1 MAIRAAAGRLA
12 HAPAASEAGGGDGLA
27 GLLRGRGRGDQP
39 TGTGVIRGRVTAQD
53 TGAPVRRAQVRGT
66 AGGAGVARLATTDA
80 EGRFELRDL
89 PAGQWS
95 LQASKPGFVTQR
107 LGQRRPFE
115 TVVPVDLQDGQQLAS
130 ANFALARGGAIT
142 GRVFDDFGDPVAN
155 ARVQVLRSQIVEGR
169 RRLVQT
175 GSGDETDDTGAFRL
189 YGLAPGDY
197 YVAATLR
204 AGPQNFVAF
213 NGGNVLDALG
223 GGDRAGYAPTYFP
236 GTGNVSEAQRIS
248 LGAGE
253 ETSVSFGLLPVRT
266 VRISGTVVSASGT
279 PPTNGA
285 VILTAAD
292 TDEVG
297 IVTPAA
303 GQIQANGAFTIVNA
317 VPGSYVLS
325 VRTAGDG
332 GGRGR
337 GPLAGLRDGTGEVGI
352 LPITVG
358 SEDMTGVT
366 IVTTRGGS
374 IEGTVVFE
382 GGATRPRVDTLRVAA
397 RPIRAS
403 LQGLGGRASQ
413 SPVAANGTFTL
424 SSLVGAMT
432 LRVEGLP
439 QQWVLKSVEAGG
451 SDVTDTPLDLKGT
464 EQLTGAR
471 ITLTDKITEI
481 NGTATLGGA
490 RGEGLLGDRVRR
502 RSEQVGLSDAPRAV
516 GPRQPAGQLQHPGP
530 APHGLSGRRR
540 ESPRRRRGAGSRVPG
555 APARA
560 GLVRVA
566 AGRRN
571 EDRGTPGPGAV
582 GIRPSAP
589 ASGFR
594 LPEFEDKCTCTR
606 IGLTLTLPSAVAQ
619 ETAPPR
625 GQRPPRFASSVAS
638 TSVVR
643 GRVTSV
649 TGAII
654 RGAEVRAR
662 EVNGRE
668 NRLVTTD
675 DTGAYEIRDLV
686 PGSWNITAS
695 KTGFITQQYGQ
706 KRPFSAAEP
715 LNVGERQTAPGQLHA
730 EPRRCH
736 QRARA
741 RRVRR
746 PGGRRARA
754 GAALALRAGP
764 AHAVADRRR
773 RPDRRHGRLSPL
785 CAAARRLLRGRG
797 AARGHGR
804 DARGSTPSSARRPT
818 TPAHRSSREAQRIR
832 LGLGEEQPN
841 VTFSLSPVRT
851 VRVSGTVLSAR
862 GGPADASV
870 RLLSVPISASWA

>member
-1 MAIRAAAGRLA
+1 MRPRTLFALGVACLLFVVGASAQRGGDPGGGGQAGARAGGQRGG
-12 HAPAASEAGGGDGLA
+12 GGGDGLA

-481 NGTATLGGA
+481 NGTATLGGGA
-490 RGEGLLGDRVRR
+490 AKDFSVIVFADDRNKWAFPTRHVRSTRGNQQGNFSIRGLPPTGYLAVALSHLEEGEAQD
-502 RSEQVGLSDAPRAV
+502 
-516 GPRQPAGQLQHPGP
+516 
-530 APHGLSGRRR
+530 
-540 ESPRRRRGAGSRVPG
+540 
-555 APARA
+555 
-560 GLVRVA
+560 
-566 AGRRN
+566 
-571 EDRGTPGPGAV
+571 
-582 GIRPSAP
+582 
-589 ASGFR
+589 
-594 LPEFEDKCTCTR
+594 PEFLARLRE
-606 IGLTLTLPSAVAQ
+606 Q
-619 ETAPPR
+619 
-625 GQRPPRFASSVAS
+625 ASSVS
-638 TSVVR
+638 LREGETKTVEL
-643 GRVTSV
+643 RV
-649 TGAII
+649 
-654 RGAEVRAR
+654 
-662 EVNGRE
+662 
-668 NRLVTTD
+668 L
-675 DTGAYEIRDLV
+675 
-686 PGSWNITAS
+686 
-695 KTGFITQQYGQ
+695 
-706 KRPFSAAEP
+706 
-715 LNVGERQTAPGQLHA
+715 ER
-730 EPRRCH
+730 
-736 QRARA
+736 
-741 RRVRR
+741 
-746 PGGRRARA
+746 
-754 GAALALRAGP
+754 
-764 AHAVADRRR
+764 
-773 RPDRRHGRLSPL
+773 
-785 CAAARRLLRGRG
+785 
-797 AARGHGR
+797 
-804 DARGSTPSSARRPT
+804 
-818 TPAHRSSREAQRIR
+818 
-832 LGLGEEQPN
+832 
-841 VTFSLSPVRT
+841 
-851 VRVSGTVLSAR
+851 
-862 GGPADASV
+862 
-870 RLLSVPISASWA
+870 